1 MRYGTIFCT
10 PYPPRTPQ
18 VAASTHHSPKLHL
31 TAERGF
37 ALHESRQASFR
48 REWHTHDCSM
58 LLWPRTG
65 RLRSVWEIERSERVQ
80 QAGPVAAMLVRG
92 GAVLLPASTR
102 HFTAAETGRQHH
114 GELYL
119 PPDRLRGHRHYGAL
133 RLDGAAL
140 AMLEA
145 LLAPALA
152 PASAELLVR
161 AIVGQV
167 MASPV
172 LPLPEE
178 PASLALRLVRCFT
191 AALEREQPLPSIDA
205 VACSLGVSARQLQR
219 ACQLEFGAS
228 PVAVRR
234 RVLATHARTLLA
246 EGQPVARV
254 SERLGFASSGH
265 LARLLREVP
274 PAR

>member
-1 MRYGTIFCT
+1 M
-10 PYPPRTPQ
+10 
-18 VAASTHHSPKLHL
+18 AALTHHSPKLHL

-37 ALHESRQASFR
+37 ALHESRHAGFR

-58 LLWPRTG
+58 LLWTRAG
-65 RLRSVWEIERSERVQ
+65 RLRSVWESQ
-80 QAGPVAAMLVRG
+80 PDTPQPGPVAATLVRG

-102 HFTAAETGRQHH
+102 HFTAAEAGRQHH

-119 PPDRLRGHRHYGAL
+119 PPDRLRSAAPYGAL

-145 LLAPALA
+145 LLTPGLA

-161 AIVGQV
+161 AIVGQI
-167 MASPV
+167 MASPLLA
-172 LPLPEE
+172 LPQE
-178 PASLALRLVRCFT
+178 PASLALRLVRCFS
-191 AALEREQPLPSIDA
+191 AALERDQALPSIDA
-205 VACSLGVSARQLQR
+205 AACTLGASARQLQR

-228 PVAVRR
+228 PVTVRR
-234 RVLATHARTLLA
+234 RVLAAHARSLLA
-246 EGQPVARV
+246 EGLPLARV

-265 LARLLREVP
+265 LVRLLREVP